1 MGAKKVKKIQEPPK
15 DRKKSPMMNN
25 VESESEELSLTSAS
39 FIKGLQ
45 QDFGAPL
52 HSTAIEEDM
61 KAAEEKQNDKGQGKV
76 GKKREEAE
84 KGKEPKMKATPQKS
98 KKRVVAV
105 KGKKAVKRKSAGD
118 TAAARPVKRPKF
130 QSKTKS
136 PESESGK
143 SSGPQ
148 PQEESDGGPSQT
160 SRNMSSDEDVEDTSW
175 KPSPKKKVHGSG
187 KKKSRKS
194 SSGSGSQPENVR
206 KKKSQKSS
214 FRTELEVVL
223 EAFKDFCGQYKET
236 VESEGVKKALDY
248 FSSNV
253 KEQLMEKISIT
264 KQLKALTRE
273 NSKMASSIRTTRQRL
288 LDAKNA
294 QMKSERELR
303 LLQKE
308 KSKLE
313 LKLDDLSQG
322 RTFLQNITK
331 LNKQYLQYKQTHP
344 KEKETY
350 EASSLPALLLE
361 AKHVQTTERQLR
373 AINDRL
379 EKTLKN
385 QAK

>member
-1 MGAKKVKKIQEPPK
+1 MYGFV
-15 DRKKSPMMNN
+15 
-25 VESESEELSLTSAS
+25 L
-39 FIKGLQ
+39 F
-45 QDFGAPL
+45 F
-52 HSTAIEEDM
+52 
-61 KAAEEKQNDKGQGKV
+61 
-76 GKKREEAE
+76 
-84 KGKEPKMKATPQKS
+84 S
-98 KKRVVAV
+98 K
-105 KGKKAVKRKSAGD
+105 
-118 TAAARPVKRPKF
+118 RPVKRPKF

-160 SRNMSSDEDVEDTSW
+160 SRNMSSDEDVEDTSH

-253 KEQLMEKISIT
+253 KEQLME
-264 KQLKALTRE
+264 
-273 NSKMASSIRTTRQRL
+273 KMASSIRTTRQRL

-361 AKHVQTTERQLR
+361 AKHVQTTERQLK